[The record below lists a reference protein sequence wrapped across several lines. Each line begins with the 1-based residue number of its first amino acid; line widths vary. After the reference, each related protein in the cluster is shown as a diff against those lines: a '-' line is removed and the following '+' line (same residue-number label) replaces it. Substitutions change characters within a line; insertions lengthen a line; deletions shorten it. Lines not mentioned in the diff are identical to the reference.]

1 MPTPTDSPETPE
13 PAQRA
18 GSARSGRRRDR
29 TQHDRRHGEDVVS
42 DEPDS
47 QGETLARARG
57 DSRGQRPADHL
68 THRPR
73 NASRPPLR
81 RRRRV
86 ALAWAALSLLAG
98 LLGLRDSMNQV
109 PIKPARTITLTLLPI
124 AVLAIAVLAVAG
136 GLSAPTASASSL
148 GPRQEVQ
155 QPHQQSG
162 EPALTS
168 LTVTADGTT
177 QPLAPAFSSTVRYYT
192 VVVDTAVTR
201 ITVSGT
207 AAPGNSVAYEETD
220 GTPIDDADTTAD
232 GHQVDIPTAGKRLNV
247 VVTRRATAT
256 TYGVLVIHEGPTAGD
271 TVALMALY
279 NSLGGDD
286 WSENTRWG
294 TATPLMTWGRVIT
307 DSDGR
312 VTSLELGNNNLVG
325 TLPDELGDLTA
336 LTTLYLWGNDLS
348 GPIPDLSG
356 LTALTTLDLGQNELT
371 GPVPTWLGTLTN
383 MVALYM
389 WGNEFTGTI
398 PDLRGLSSL
407 FELSLARNNLTG
419 PVPAWLNGLTKLQ
432 GLWLNNNELTGPIP
446 DLRALQGLYQL
457 ELSANQLGEEIPAS
471 LGTLSELQ
479 ILALGENN
487 LTGQIPNLA
496 GLQKLF
502 YLELTRNQLNGT
514 IPASLAEITGL
525 QYVYLEENQ
534 LTGEIPAELGEL
546 TKLKGTRFA
555 NNALTG
561 CVPHGLRVLLAAE
574 ALDLGGGEM
583 TPAQDFIAVDAN
595 RDGDTDDEADVP
607 GLNLPFC
614 MVSALTLRDVT
625 LDPVFAP
632 GTAAYT
638 TDGTVAST
646 TVTATLND
654 PGDRLSVRKGATSYD
669 IGDAVPLEVGL
680 NLITIEVTPSD
691 ARLLK
696 QTYTV
701 DLFREGSAQ
710 SDREALIALYNSTGG
725 SGWTNNDGW
734 DSAQGLDTWFRVTLR
749 NGRVVGLDLADNN
762 LRGTLPAK
770 LATLTEL
777 ASLDLSGNQLRG
789 MIPPE
794 LRGLTALE
802 SLDLS
807 ANRLSNAIPLEL
819 GDLSSLNVLHLNDNR
834 LNGPIPP
841 ELGDLGFLRELDLG
855 GNRLNGPIPPELGDL
870 GSLRALYLNDNQLS
884 GPIPAELGD
893 LGFLRELYL
902 NDNQLNG
909 EIPAELGALRSLTQ
923 LSLRNNRLSGAIPAS
938 LGNLFLGYARFANN
952 AFTGCVP
959 NGLRYLLTQPEF
971 EPDVPAHDFALDA
984 NGDGDTADP
993 GDIAGLALPFCAL
1006 RELTLGGLALEPAF
1020 ASDAEAYTASA
1031 AHAVTSTTVTATLN
1045 NHADG
1050 VSITKGADS
1059 YADGDPV
1066 PLGVGTN
1073 LIAIEVT
1080 TSDGSTAPHTY
1091 SVTVTRAPNT
1101 PPVFDEGRAATR
1113 GVDEDTVA
1121 NQRVGDPL
1129 SASDADNADTLTYSL
1144 DAASEAVFDID
1155 STTGQLRTETELD
1168 YETRKSYPV
1177 TVSVSDGKDANSD
1190 ADPSADDTIT
1200 VTILVSD
1207 VNEDPS
1213 FALANDTRTIEENTP
1228 AGEPL
1233 GAPFRATDGDGDT
1246 LTYSLGAGSAED
1258 FEIDAASGQLRT
1270 RAVLD
1275 YETTSS
1281 YNLTVTATD
1290 PSADSNSVTVDVTV
1304 ENVEEPGTVAL
1315 SPVQPRVGDTL
1326 NALLTDPDMVSGAVT
1341 WSWERSTSRTSGW
1354 AAVSGAASASYPTVD
1369 PDANYYLRATASY
1382 DDGAGDG
1389 KSASAVSANPV
1400 RAPAP
1405 GNTDPMFPSGT
1416 DTRTVDENERAGT
1429 NVGAP
1434 VVATDADND
1443 RLSYFL
1449 SGTDAAAF
1457 EINSSSGQLRTRAVF
1472 DFETRQSYQVDVT
1485 ATDPSGGFGEVT
1497 VTISVGN
1504 VQEAGTLA
1512 LLPLQPVVGSELT
1525 ATLADP
1531 DGRVAISSW
1540 SWERSPDRAAWTPVS
1555 GATVDYTPLAAD
1567 VGAYLRVTAT
1577 YRVGADTGQTA
1588 EAVSAHPVR
1597 EPRGRHTP
1605 LFSDGASTTRRTT
1618 KTAPPG
1624 VNIGAPVTASDG
1636 DNDRLAY
1643 SLGGV
1648 DAASFDI
1655 DESFGQLRTLVD
1667 LNREDKDSYTVNVE
1681 VTDGKDDQGNPD
1693 AASDATIEVTITTA
1707 GGVGPVITFTG
1718 GGGGGGPSGP
1728 TPSDI
1733 EFEWNV
1739 TRDIEELDSD
1749 HDSPTGLWS
1758 DGETLWIAENGQGA
1772 DDEVY
1777 AYDRASGERAEDRE
1791 FELDERNRAP
1801 RGVWSD
1807 RATIWIADSGQDK
1820 LFAHDLE
1827 SGERLED
1834 RDLELPR
1841 SNRDARGIWSD
1852 GETMWVLDGRA
1863 DALFGY
1869 DIESGDA
1876 LAEYELDS
1884 ANGDPRG
1891 LWSDGVTAWVSD
1903 HGAKRLFAYRLP
1915 SLEDAAAAE
1924 DTEALELERVRDE
1937 EFSMLSRAS
1946 NNSPR
1951 GIWSDGDVMYVADE
1965 SDDRVYSYNMPD
1977 AIDARLASLT
1987 LSGVDIGEF
1996 DPGRPEYEAVVADGV
2011 TETTVEAA
2019 AVQDD
2024 AVVDI
2029 APADAD
2035 GEADGH
2041 QVALQDLDEITVT
2054 VTSADGSREKVYR
2067 VSFPEVA
2074 WDPAR
2079 DPWPHCLRGAV
2090 SEGFSLVVYEG
2101 GSIEDLA
2108 ACAESRDV
2116 TALYALHEDVYV
2128 SHILGAPGFVNAGF
2142 VELFPDG
2149 LPSITPLIAASNGP
2163 PSADPFGDLDGGGQ
2177 QPWPEC
2183 LRGAV
2188 VAGFSLVVY
2197 ESGSVEELVA
2207 CAESRD
2213 VTALYALSE
2222 GEFVSYILG
2231 APGFVTQPFRDLF
2244 AYGLP
2249 LMTPLV
2255 ARSEEHGDR

>member
-1 MPTPTDSPETPE
+1 M
-13 PAQRA
+13 
-18 GSARSGRRRDR
+18 
-29 TQHDRRHGEDVVS
+29 
-42 DEPDS
+42 
-47 QGETLARARG
+47 
-57 DSRGQRPADHL
+57 
-68 THRPR
+68 
-73 NASRPPLR
+73 
-81 RRRRV
+81 

-220 GTPIDDADTTAD
+220 GTPIDDADTTAN

-247 VVTRRATAT
+247 VVTRTATAATT
-256 TYGVLVIHEGPTAGD
+256 TYGVLVIHEGPTAAD

-279 NSLGGDD
+279 NSAGGEN
-286 WSENTRWG
+286 WSENTSWG
-294 TATPLMTWGRVIT
+294 TATPLITWGQVNA
-307 DSDGR
+307 DLNGR
-312 VTSLELGNNNLVG
+312 VTGLALGNNNLVG

-336 LTTLYLWGNDLS
+336 LTTLYLWGNKLS

-356 LTALTTLDLGQNELT
+356 LTGLTTLDLGQNELT

-398 PDLRGLSSL
+398 PDLSGLSSL

-446 DLRALQGLYQL
+446 DLSALQGLYQL
-457 ELSANQLGEEIPAS
+457 ELSANQLGGEIPAS
-471 LGTLSELQ
+471 LRTLSELQ
-479 ILALGENN
+479 ILALGGNN

-525 QYVYLEENQ
+525 QHLYLEENQ
-534 LTGEIPAELGEL
+534 LTGEIPAEFGEL

-574 ALDLGGGEM
+574 AIETGIAGQV

-595 RDGDTDDEADVP
+595 GDGDTDDEADVP
-607 GLNLPFC
+607 GVNLPFC
-614 MVSALTLRDVT
+614 MLSALTLSDTT

-646 TVTATLND
+646 TVAATLND
-654 PGDRLSVRKGATSYD
+654 PGDRLSVRKGGTSYSE
-669 IGDAVPLEVGL
+669 GDAILLEVGS

-701 DLFREGSAQ
+701 EVFGEGSAQ
-710 SDREALIALYNSTGG
+710 SDYEALIALYDSTGG

-734 DSAQGLDTWFRVTLR
+734 DSTEPLDTRFGVTLR
-749 NGRVVGLDLADNN
+749 NGRVTELDLSGNN
-762 LRGTLPAK
+762 LRGTLPAE

-777 ASLDLSGNQLRG
+777 ASLDLGGNQLSG

-819 GDLSSLNVLHLNDNR
+819 GDLGSLRALDLSGNR

-841 ELGDLGFLRELDLG
+841 ELGDLGFLRALDLS
-855 GNRLNGPIPPELGDL
+855 GNRLTGEIPAELGHLTNLDVL
-870 GSLRALYLNDNQLS
+870 HLNDNQLS
-884 GPIPAELGD
+884 GTIPPELGD
-893 LGFLRELYL
+893 ISFLM
-902 NDNQLNG
+902 
-909 EIPAELGALRSLTQ
+909 Q

-971 EPDVPAHDFALDA
+971 APDVPVHDFALDA
-984 NGDGDTADP
+984 NGDGDTADA
-993 GDIAGLALPFCAL
+993 GDIAGLALPFCGL
-1006 RELTLGGLALEPAF
+1006 RELTLGGLTLEPAF

-1073 LIAIEVT
+1073 LITIEVT
-1080 TSDGSTAPHTY
+1080 ASDGSTAPHTY

-1155 STTGQLRTETELD
+1155 ATSGQLRTEAELD
-1168 YETRKSYPV
+1168 HETRKSYPV
-1177 TVSVSDGKDANSD
+1177 TVSVSDGKDANGD
-1190 ADPSADDTIT
+1190 ADPSADTTIA

-1213 FALANDTRTIEENTP
+1213 FALANDTRTIAENAP
-1228 AGEPL
+1228 AGASL
-1233 GAPFRATDGDGDT
+1233 GAPFTATDGDGDT
-1246 LTYSLGAGSAED
+1246 LTYSLSGTGAPD
-1258 FEIDAASGQLRT
+1258 FEIDAASGRLRT
-1270 RAVLD
+1270 RAALD
-1275 YETTSS
+1275 HETTSS

-1290 PSADSNSVTVDVTV
+1290 PSADSNSITVTVDVTV

-1354 AAVSGAASASYPTVD
+1354 AAVSGAASASYPTVNA
-1369 PDANYYLRATASY
+1369 DANYYLRGTASY

-1389 KSASAVSANPV
+1389 KSASAVSANAV

-1405 GNTDPMFPSGT
+1405 GNSDPSFLSGT
-1416 DTRTVDENERAGT
+1416 NTRTVDENERAGT

-1457 EINSSSGQLRTRAVF
+1457 EINSSSGQLRTRTVLDYEVQQTYA
-1472 DFETRQSYQVDVT
+1472 VDVT
-1485 ATDPSGGFGEVT
+1485 ATDPSGGSDEVT

-1531 DGRVAISSW
+1531 DGRVSISSW

-1555 GATVDYTPLAAD
+1555 GATVDYTPVAAD

-1577 YRVGADTGQTA
+1577 YRVGADTGQSA

-1605 LFSDGASTTRRTT
+1605 VFSDGASTTRRTT

-1655 DESFGQLRTLVD
+1655 DESFGQLRTRAD
-1667 LNREDKDSYTVNVE
+1667 LSLDNRDSYTVTVS
-1681 VTDGKDDQGNPD
+1681 VSDGKNDQGNPD
-1693 AASDATIEVTITTA
+1693 AASDATIEVTITITT
-1707 GGVGPVITFTG
+1707 GPVRPVIIIGG

-1728 TPSDI
+1728 SPSEVD
-1733 EFEWNV
+1733 FEWNV
-1739 TRDIEELDSD
+1739 TRDIEQLDGGND
-1749 HDSPTGLWS
+1749 GATGVWS
-1758 DGETLWIAENGQGA
+1758 DGTTLWVADNADGA
-1772 DDEVY
+1772 GDAVY
-1777 AYDRASGERAEDRE
+1777 AYNRESGERVEEREFALHKTNLAPRGFWSDRSVVWVSDSGRERLFAYDLATGERLEERE
-1791 FELDERNRAP
+1791 FELP
-1801 RGVWSD
+1801 R
-1807 RATIWIADSGQDK
+1807 
-1820 LFAHDLE
+1820 E
-1827 SGERLED
+1827 
-1834 RDLELPR
+1834 
-1841 SNRDARGIWSD
+1841 NRDARGIWSD
-1852 GETMWVLDGRA
+1852 EETMWVLDGRA
-1863 DALFGY
+1863 DALFAY
-1869 DIESGDA
+1869 DFESGEL
-1876 LAEYELDS
+1876 LAEYALAD
-1884 ANGDPRG
+1884 ANDDPRG
-1891 LWSDGVTAWVSD
+1891 IWSDGVTIWVSD

-1915 SLEDAAAAE
+1915 APEGPAAE
-1924 DTEALELERVRDE
+1924 DAEPQDLERVRDE
-1937 EFSMLSRAS
+1937 EFPNTVLRRAS

-1977 AIDARLASLT
+1977 AIDARLASLS
-1987 LSGVDIGEF
+1987 LSGVGIGEF
-1996 DPGRPEYEAVVADGV
+1996 DPGRPDYEAVVADGV

-2041 QVALQDLDEITVT
+2041 QVALQDLGEITVT
-2054 VTSADGSREKVYR
+2054 VTSQDGSRTEVYR
-2067 VSFPEVA
+2067 VRFPETG

-2108 ACAESRDV
+2108 ACAESRNV

-2128 SHILGAPGFVNAGF
+2128 SNILGAPDFVNAGF

-2149 LPSITPLIAASNGP
+2149 LPPITPLVAGSNGP
-2163 PSADPFGDLDGGGQ
+2163 PSPDPFGDDLDDGGP
-2177 QPWPEC
+2177 QPWPQC
-2183 LRGAV
+2183 LRGDIA
-2188 VAGFSLVVY
+2188 AGFSLVIY
-2197 ESGSVEELVA
+2197 EGGGVEELVA

-2213 VTALYALSE
+2213 VAAVYVLAD
-2222 GEFVSYILG
+2222 GAWVSYILG
-2231 APGFVTQPFRDLF
+2231 APEF
-2244 AYGLP
+2244 ANQSFLELYADGLP
-2249 LMTPLV
+2249 SITPLV
-2255 ARSEEHGDR
+2255 TKSEGPPGGR

>member
-220 GTPIDDADTTAD
+220 GTPIDDADTTAN

-279 NSLGGDD
+279 NSAGGDD
-286 WSENTRWG
+286 WSENTSWG
-294 TATPLMTWGRVIT
+294 TATPLITWGQVNT
-307 DSDGR
+307 DSNGR
-312 VTSLELGNNNLVG
+312 VTGLELGNNNLVG
-325 TLPDELGDLTA
+325 TLPDELGDLTE
-336 LTTLYLWGNDLS
+336 LTTLYLWGNGLS
-348 GPIPDLSG
+348 GPIPDLRS
-356 LTALTTLDLGQNELT
+356 LTSLTHLSLSQNELT

-607 GLNLPFC
+607 GVNLPFC
-614 MVSALTLRDVT
+614 MLSALTLSDAT

-632 GTAAYT
+632 STATYT
-638 TDGTVAST
+638 AESTVAST

-654 PGDRLSVRKGATSYD
+654 PGDRLSVRKGGTSYSE
-669 IGDAVPLEVGL
+669 GDAIPLEVGS

-701 DLFREGSAQ
+701 EVFREGSEQ
-710 SDREALIALYNSTGG
+710 SDREALMALYNSTGG

-984 NGDGDTADP
+984 NRDGDTADP
-993 GDIAGLALPFCAL
+993 GDIAGLALPFCGL
-1006 RELTLGGLALEPAF
+1006 RELTLGGLTLEPAF

-1059 YADGDPV
+1059 YTDGDPV
-1066 PLGVGTN
+1066 PLDVGTN

-1080 TSDGSTAPHTY
+1080 ASDGSTAPHTY

-1113 GVDEDTVA
+1113 GVDEDTFA

-1155 STTGQLRTETELD
+1155 STTGQLRTEAELD
-1168 YETRKSYPV
+1168 HETRKSYPV
-1177 TVSVSDGKDANSD
+1177 NVSVSDGKDANGD
-1190 ADPSADDTIT
+1190 ADPSADTTIT

-1270 RAVLD
+1270 RAALD
-1275 YETTSS
+1275 HETTSS

-1290 PSADSNSVTVDVTV
+1290 PSADSNSITVTVTV

-1354 AAVSGAASASYPTVD
+1354 AAVSVAASASYQTVD
-1369 PDANYYLRATASY
+1369 ADANYYLRATASY
-1382 DDGAGDG
+1382 DDGAGAG

-1405 GNTDPMFPSGT
+1405 GNTDPIVPSAT

-1457 EINSSSGQLRTRAVF
+1457 EINSSSGQLRTRAVL
-1472 DFETRQSYQVDVT
+1472 DYEVQQSYQVDVT

-1504 VQEAGTLA
+1504 VQEAGTVA
-1512 LLPLQPVVGSELT
+1512 LLPLQPVVGIELT
-1525 ATLADP
+1525 ATLDDP

-1555 GATVDYTPLAAD
+1555 GAMADYTPLAAD

-1667 LNREDKDSYTVNVE
+1667 LNREDKDSYTVTVS
-1681 VTDGKDDQGNPD
+1681 VSDGKNDQGNPD
-1693 AASDATIEVTITTA
+1693 AASDATIEVTITITT
-1707 GGVGPVITFTG
+1707 GPVRPVIITG
-1718 GGGGGGPSGP
+1718 GGGGGGGGGP
-1728 TPSDI
+1728 TPSEVD
-1733 EFEWNV
+1733 FEWTV
-1739 TRDIEELDSD
+1739 DRDIEELDGGND
-1749 HDSPTGLWS
+1749 RATGVWS
-1758 DGETLWIAENGQGA
+1758 DGTTLWVADNADGA
-1772 DDEVY
+1772 GDAVY
-1777 AYDRASGERAEDRE
+1777 AYDRASGERLEERE
-1791 FELDERNRAP
+1791 FTLAETNRAP
-1801 RGVWSD
+1801 RGFWSD
-1807 RATIWIADSGQDK
+1807 RSVVWVSDSGRER
-1820 LFAHDLE
+1820 LFAYDLAT
-1827 SGERLED
+1827 GERLEE
-1834 RDLELPR
+1834 REFELAER
-1841 SNRDARGIWSD
+1841 NSDARGIWSD

-1863 DALFGY
+1863 DALFAY
-1869 DIESGDA
+1869 ALASGEL
-1876 LAEYELDS
+1876 LAEYELDA
-1884 ANGDPRG
+1884 ANDDPHG
-1891 LWSDGVTAWVSD
+1891 IWSDGVTIWVSD
-1903 HGAKRLFAYRLP
+1903 HGAKRLIAYRLP
-1915 SLEDAAAAE
+1915 VL
-1924 DTEALELERVRDE
+1924 
-1937 EFSMLSRAS
+1937 
-1946 NNSPR
+1946 
-1951 GIWSDGDVMYVADE
+1951 
-1965 SDDRVYSYNMPD
+1965 PD
-1977 AIDARLASLT
+1977 AET
-1987 LSGVDIGEF
+1987 
-1996 DPGRPEYEAVVADGV
+1996 DPGEETRTTTPGNSSASATRSSRSCRRPA
-2011 TETTVEAA
+2011 TT
-2019 AVQDD
+2019 
-2024 AVVDI
+2024 
-2029 APADAD
+2029 
-2035 GEADGH
+2035 
-2041 QVALQDLDEITVT
+2041 
-2054 VTSADGSREKVYR
+2054 
-2067 VSFPEVA
+2067 
-2074 WDPAR
+2074 AR
-2079 DPWPHCLRGAV
+2079 
-2090 SEGFSLVVYEG
+2090 
-2101 GSIEDLA
+2101 
-2108 ACAESRDV
+2108 
-2116 TALYALHEDVYV
+2116 
-2128 SHILGAPGFVNAGF
+2128 
-2142 VELFPDG
+2142 
-2149 LPSITPLIAASNGP
+2149 AASGP
-2163 PSADPFGDLDGGGQ
+2163 
-2177 QPWPEC
+2177 
-2183 LRGAV
+2183 
-2188 VAGFSLVVY
+2188 
-2197 ESGSVEELVA
+2197 
-2207 CAESRD
+2207 
-2213 VTALYALSE
+2213 TA
-2222 GEFVSYILG
+2222 
-2231 APGFVTQPFRDLF
+2231 T
-2244 AYGLP
+2244 
-2249 LMTPLV
+2249 
-2255 ARSEEHGDR
+2255 

>member
-136 GLSAPTASASSL
+136 GLSAPSASASSL

-155 QPHQQSG
+155 QLHQQSG

-220 GTPIDDADTTAD
+220 GTPIDDADTTAN

-247 VVTRRATAT
+247 VVTRTATAATT
-256 TYGVLVIHEGPTAGD
+256 TYGVLVIHEGPSAAD

-286 WSENTRWG
+286 WSENTSWG
-294 TATPLMTWGRVIT
+294 TATPLITWGQVNT
-307 DSDGR
+307 DSNGR
-312 VTSLELGNNNLVG
+312 VTGLELGNNNLVG

-336 LTTLYLWGNDLS
+336 LTTLYLWGNGLS
-348 GPIPDLSG
+348 GPIPDLRSLTG
-356 LTALTTLDLGQNELT
+356 LTHLSLSQNELT

-607 GLNLPFC
+607 GVNLPFC
-614 MVSALTLRDVT
+614 MLSALTLSDAT

-632 GTAAYT
+632 STATYT
-638 TDGTVAST
+638 AESTVAST

-654 PGDRLSVRKGATSYD
+654 PGDRLSVRKGGTSYSE
-669 IGDAVPLEVGL
+669 GDAIPLEVGS

-701 DLFREGSAQ
+701 EVFREGSEQ

-734 DSAQGLDTWFRVTLR
+734 DSAQGLSTWFGVTLLG

-762 LRGTLPAK
+762 LRGTVPAK

-789 MIPPE
+789 VIPLE
-794 LRGLTALE
+794 LRGLSHLT

-807 ANRLSNAIPLEL
+807 ANRFSGAIPPELGRLSPLTSLDLSGNRLNGPIPPEL
-819 GDLSSLNVLHLNDNR
+819 GDLGSLRELYLNDNR

-841 ELGDLGFLRELDLG
+841 ELGDLGFLREL
-855 GNRLNGPIPPELGDL
+855 
-870 GSLRALYLNDNQLS
+870 YLNDNQLT
-884 GPIPAELGD
+884 GEIPAELGD

-902 NDNQLNG
+902 NDNQLTG
-909 EIPAELGALRSLTQ
+909 EIPAELGDLSSLTQ

-971 EPDVPAHDFALDA
+971 APDVPAHDFALDA

-993 GDIAGLALPFCAL
+993 GDIAGLALPFCGL
-1006 RELTLGGLALEPAF
+1006 RELTLGGLTLEPAF

-1059 YADGDPV
+1059 YTDGDPV
-1066 PLGVGTN
+1066 PLDVGAN
-1073 LIAIEVT
+1073 LIAIVVT
-1080 TSDGSTAPHTY
+1080 ASDGSTAPHTY

-1113 GVDEDTVA
+1113 GVDEDTFA
-1121 NQRVGDPL
+1121 DQNIGDPL
-1129 SASDADNADTLTYSL
+1129 RATDADSADTLTYSL
-1144 DAASEAVFDID
+1144 DTASEAVFDID
-1155 STTGQLRTETELD
+1155 ATTGQLRTEAELD
-1168 YETRKSYPV
+1168 HETRKSYPV

-1354 AAVSGAASASYPTVD
+1354 AAVSGAASASYPTVNA
-1369 PDANYYLRATASY
+1369 DANYYLRATASY

-1405 GNTDPMFPSGT
+1405 GNNDPSFTPAP
-1416 DTRTVDENERAGT
+1416 DTRTVDENEPAGS

-1434 VVATDADND
+1434 FVATDADND

-1457 EINSSSGQLRTRAVF
+1457 EINSSSGQLRTRAVL
-1472 DFETRQSYQVDVT
+1472 DYEVQQTYAVDVT
-1485 ATDPSGGFGEVT
+1485 ATDPFGGFGEVE
-1497 VTISVGN
+1497 VMISVGN
-1504 VQEAGTLA
+1504 VQEAGTVA
-1512 LLPLQPVVGSELT
+1512 LLPLQPVVGIELT

-1555 GATVDYTPLAAD
+1555 GAMADYTPVAAD

-1605 LFSDGASTTRRTT
+1605 LFTDGASTTRRTT

-1693 AASDATIEVTITTA
+1693 AASDATIEVTITITT
-1707 GGVGPVITFTG
+1707 GPVRPVIIIGGGG
-1718 GGGGGGPSGP
+1718 GGGGGGP
-1728 TPSDI
+1728 TPSEVD
-1733 EFEWNV
+1733 FEWTV
-1739 TRDIEELDSD
+1739 DRDIEELDGGND
-1749 HDSPTGLWS
+1749 RATGVWS
-1758 DGETLWIAENGQGA
+1758 DGTTLWVADNADGA
-1772 DDEVY
+1772 GDAVY
-1777 AYDRASGERAEDRE
+1777 AYDRESGERVEERE
-1791 FELDERNRAP
+1791 FALHETNRAP
-1801 RGVWSD
+1801 RGFWSD
-1807 RATIWIADSGQDK
+1807 RSVVWVSDSGRER
-1820 LFAHDLE
+1820 LFAYDLAT
-1827 SGERLED
+1827 GERLEE
-1834 RDLELPR
+1834 REFELAER
-1841 SNRDARGIWSD
+1841 NSDARGIWSD

-1863 DALFGY
+1863 DALFAY
-1869 DIESGDA
+1869 AFESGEL
-1876 LAEYELDS
+1876 LAEYELDA
-1884 ANGDPRG
+1884 ANDDPHG
-1891 LWSDGVTAWVSD
+1891 IWSDGVTIWVSD
-1903 HGAKRLFAYRLP
+1903 HGAKRLIAYRLP
-1915 SLEDAAAAE
+1915 VLPDAEGGDGPRRGGRGRRGQGTRARPRRGVHAAE
-1924 DTEALELERVRDE
+1924 
-1937 EFSMLSRAS
+1937 
-1946 NNSPR
+1946 
-1951 GIWSDGDVMYVADE
+1951 
-1965 SDDRVYSYNMPD
+1965 
-1977 AIDARLASLT
+1977 
-1987 LSGVDIGEF
+1987 
-1996 DPGRPEYEAVVADGV
+1996 PG
-2011 TETTVEAA
+2011 
-2019 AVQDD
+2019 Q
-2024 AVVDI
+2024 
-2029 APADAD
+2029 
-2035 GEADGH
+2035 
-2041 QVALQDLDEITVT
+2041 QQQ
-2054 VTSADGSREKVYR
+2054 
-2067 VSFPEVA
+2067 
-2074 WDPAR
+2074 PAR
-2079 DPWPHCLRGAV
+2079 H
-2090 SEGFSLVVYEG
+2090 LVRRR
-2101 GSIEDLA
+2101 
-2108 ACAESRDV
+2108 RDV
-2116 TALYALHEDVYV
+2116 RRRRE
-2128 SHILGAPGFVNAGF
+2128 
-2142 VELFPDG
+2142 
-2149 LPSITPLIAASNGP
+2149 
-2163 PSADPFGDLDGGGQ
+2163 
-2177 QPWPEC
+2177 
-2183 LRGAV
+2183 
-2188 VAGFSLVVY
+2188 
-2197 ESGSVEELVA
+2197 
-2207 CAESRD
+2207 
-2213 VTALYALSE
+2213 
-2222 GEFVSYILG
+2222 
-2231 APGFVTQPFRDLF
+2231 
-2244 AYGLP
+2244 
-2249 LMTPLV
+2249 
-2255 ARSEEHGDR
+2255 

>member
-1 MPTPTDSPETPE
+1 MKQKTIT
-13 PAQRA
+13 
-18 GSARSGRRRDR
+18 G
-29 TQHDRRHGEDVVS
+29 
-42 DEPDS
+42 
-47 QGETLARARG
+47 TL
-57 DSRGQRPADHL
+57 
-68 THRPR
+68 
-73 NASRPPLR
+73 
-81 RRRRV
+81 V
-86 ALAWAALSLLAG
+86 ALAIVVLL
-98 LLGLRDSMNQV
+98 QV
-109 PIKPARTITLTLLPI
+109 PQA
-124 AVLAIAVLAVAG
+124 
-136 GLSAPTASASSL
+136 LSAPSASASSL
-148 GPRQEVQ
+148 GPRQEMQ
-155 QPHQQSG
+155 QLHQQSG

-220 GTPIDDADTTAD
+220 GTSIDDADTTAN
-232 GHQVDIPTAGKRLNV
+232 GHQVDILTAGKRLNV
-247 VVTRRATAT
+247 VVTRTAPAATT
-256 TYGVLVIHEGPTAGD
+256 TYGVLVIHEGSTAGD

-279 NSLGGDD
+279 NSAGGDD
-286 WSENTRWG
+286 WSENTSWG

-398 PDLRGLSSL
+398 PDLSGLSSL

-419 PVPAWLNGLTKLQ
+419 PVPGWLNDLTTLQ

-446 DLRALQGLYQL
+446 DLSALQGLYQL
-457 ELSANQLGEEIPAS
+457 ELSANQLGGEIPAS

-479 ILALGENN
+479 ILALVENN

-496 GLQKLF
+496 GLRKLF

-607 GLNLPFC
+607 GVNLPFC
-614 MVSALTLRDVT
+614 MLSALTLSDAT

-646 TVTATLND
+646 TVTATLSD
-654 PGDRLSVRKGATSYD
+654 PGDRLSVRKGGTSYSE
-669 IGDAVPLEVGL
+669 GDAIPLEVGS

-710 SDREALIALYNSTGG
+710 SDYEALIALYDSTGG

-734 DSAQGLDTWFRVTLR
+734 DSAEPLDTWFGVTLLG
-749 NGRVVGLDLADNN
+749 NGRVLELSLPGNN
-762 LRGTLPAK
+762 LSRTLPAE
-770 LATLTEL
+770 LGSLTSL
-777 ASLDLSGNQLRG
+777 NLLDLSENQLRG
-789 MIPPE
+789 QIPDV
-794 LRGLTALE
+794 RGLTILT
-802 SLDLS
+802 
-807 ANRLSNAIPLEL
+807 
-819 GDLSSLNVLHLNDNR
+819 SLN
-834 LNGPIPP
+834 
-841 ELGDLGFLRELDLG
+841 LG
-855 GNRLNGPIPPELGDL
+855 
-870 GSLRALYLNDNQLS
+870 DNQLS
-884 GPIPAELGD
+884 GTIPDWLGSLTALQELSLRDNRMTGPIPEELGELVQLRD
-893 LGFLRELYL
+893 LYLDDNQLSGTIPDWLSDLSQLRSLYL
-902 NDNQLNG
+902 NGNQL
-909 EIPAELGALRSLTQ
+909 S
-923 LSLRNNRLSGAIPAS
+923 
-938 LGNLFLGYARFANN
+938 
-952 AFTGCVP
+952 GCVP
-959 NGLRYLLTQPEF
+959 DESRAPLTN
-971 EPDVPAHDFALDA
+971 HDFIAVDA
-984 NGDGDTADP
+984 NGDGDTADAGDTP
-993 GDIAGLALPFCAL
+993 GLPFCTLNGLAFSADVGD
-1006 RELTLGGLALEPAF
+1006 LTLNPEF
-1020 ASDAEAYTASA
+1020 TSSTTTYTASA
-1031 AHAVTSTTVTATLN
+1031 VHDVATTTVTAPLN
-1045 NHADG
+1045 NPSNT
-1050 VSITKGADS
+1050 VSIIKGTDTYQS
-1059 YADGDPV
+1059 GDAV
-1066 PLGVGTN
+1066 PLDVGAN
-1073 LIAIEVT
+1073 VIAIEVT
-1080 TSDGSTAPHTY
+1080 RPDDPLTPHTY

-1101 PPVFDEGRAATR
+1101 PPVFGEGRAATR
-1113 GVDEDTVA
+1113 GVDEDTAA

-1129 SASDADNADTLTYSL
+1129 NATDADSADTLTYSL
-1144 DAASEAVFDID
+1144 DAAGEAFFDID
-1155 STTGQLRTETELD
+1155 STTGQLRTEAELD
-1168 YETRKSYPV
+1168 HETRKSYSV
-1177 TVSVSDGKDANSD
+1177 TVSVSDGKDANGD
-1190 ADPSADDTIT
+1190 ADPSTDTTIT

-1233 GAPFRATDGDGDT
+1233 GAPFQATDGDGDT

-1275 YETTSS
+1275 YESTSS

-1290 PSADSNSVTVDVTV
+1290 PSADSNSITVTVTV

-1354 AAVSGAASASYPTVD
+1354 AAVSGASASYQTVD
-1369 PDANYYLRATASY
+1369 ADANYYLRATASY
-1382 DDGAGDG
+1382 DDGAGAD

-1400 RAPAP
+1400 RAFAS
-1405 GNTDPMFPSGT
+1405 GNTNPSFLSAT

-1457 EINSSSGQLRTRAVF
+1457 EINSSSGQLRTRAALDYEV
-1472 DFETRQSYQVDVT
+1472 QQIYAVDVT
-1485 ATDPSGGFGEVT
+1485 ATDPSGGFGEVE

-1504 VQEAGTLA
+1504 VQEAGTATLS
-1512 LLPLQPVVGSELT
+1512 PLQPVVGIELT

-1531 DGRVAISSW
+1531 DGRVSISSW

-1555 GATVDYTPLAAD
+1555 GAMADYTPVAAD

-1605 LFSDGASTTRRTT
+1605 LFTDGASTTRRTT

-1693 AASDATIEVTITTA
+1693 PASDATIEVTITITT
-1707 GGVGPVITFTG
+1707 GSVGPVIIFG
-1718 GGGGGGPSGP
+1718 GGGGGGSSGP
-1728 TPSDI
+1728 TPSEAD
-1733 EFEWNV
+1733 FEWAV
-1739 TRDIEELDSD
+1739 EHDIDELAAGNDKA
-1749 HDSPTGLWS
+1749 TGLWS
-1758 DGETLWIAENGQGA
+1758 DGTTLWIADNSDGA
-1772 DDEVY
+1772 GDAVY
-1777 AYDRASGERAEDRE
+1777 AYDLKSGERVEERE

-1801 RGVWSD
+1801 RGFWSD
-1807 RATIWIADSGQDK
+1807 GETVWVSDSGRER
-1820 LFAHDLE
+1820 LFAYRLAD
-1827 SGERLED
+1827 GERLEE
-1834 RDLELPR
+1834 REFELPR
-1841 SNRDARGIWSD
+1841 ENRDARGIWSD
-1852 GETMWVLDGRA
+1852 EKTMWVLDGRA
-1863 DALFGY
+1863 DALFAY
-1869 DIESGDA
+1869 DFESSALLGEYA
-1876 LAEYELDS
+1876 LAD

-1891 LWSDGVTAWVSD
+1891 IWSDRTTVWVSD

-1915 SLEDAAAAE
+1915 VLPDAEADSGEEDA
-1924 DTEALELERVRDE
+1924 DDDRELERVRDE
-1937 EFSMLSRAS
+1937 EFSKLSRAS

-1965 SDDRVYSYNMPD
+1965 SDDKVYSYNMPD

-1987 LSGVDIGEF
+1987 LSGVDVGEF
-1996 DPGRPEYEAVVADGV
+1996 DPGRTDYEAVVADGV

-2035 GEADGH
+2035 GEADGY
-2041 QVALQDLDEITVT
+2041 QVALQDLGEITVT
-2054 VTSADGSREKVYR
+2054 VTSADGSRMKTYR
-2067 VSFPEVA
+2067 VQIPETA

-2101 GSIEDLA
+2101 GSVEELVG
-2108 ACAESRDV
+2108 CAESRDIA
-2116 TALYALHEDVYV
+2116 TLYALHEGVYV
-2128 SHILGAPGFVNAGF
+2128 SYILGAPDFVNAGF
-2142 VELFPDG
+2142 IELFPDG
-2149 LPSITPLIAASNGP
+2149 LPPITPLIAASNGP
-2163 PSADPFGDLDGGGQ
+2163 PSADPFGDDLEGDEQ

-2183 LRGAV
+2183 LRGPVA
-2188 VAGFSLVVY
+2188 AGFSLVVY
-2197 ESGSVEELVA
+2197 EGGSVDELEA
-2207 CAESRD
+2207 CAQSREIA
-2213 VTALYALSE
+2213 ALYALSE

-2231 APGFVTQPFRDLF
+2231 APAFVTQPFRDLF
-2244 AYGLP
+2244 ADGLP
-2249 LMTPLV
+2249 PMTPLV
-2255 ARSEEHGDR
+2255 ARSEGRPNGR

>member
-1 MPTPTDSPETPE
+1 
-13 PAQRA
+13 
-18 GSARSGRRRDR
+18 
-29 TQHDRRHGEDVVS
+29 
-42 DEPDS
+42 
-47 QGETLARARG
+47 
-57 DSRGQRPADHL
+57 
-68 THRPR
+68 
-73 NASRPPLR
+73 
-81 RRRRV
+81 
-86 ALAWAALSLLAG
+86 
-98 LLGLRDSMNQV
+98 
-109 PIKPARTITLTLLPI
+109 
-124 AVLAIAVLAVAG
+124 
-136 GLSAPTASASSL
+136 
-148 GPRQEVQ
+148 
-155 QPHQQSG
+155 
-162 EPALTS
+162 
-168 LTVTADGTT
+168 
-177 QPLAPAFSSTVRYYT
+177 
-192 VVVDTAVTR
+192 
-201 ITVSGT
+201 
-207 AAPGNSVAYEETD
+207 
-220 GTPIDDADTTAD
+220 
-232 GHQVDIPTAGKRLNV
+232 
-247 VVTRRATAT
+247 
-256 TYGVLVIHEGPTAGD
+256 
-271 TVALMALY
+271 
-279 NSLGGDD
+279 
-286 WSENTRWG
+286 
-294 TATPLMTWGRVIT
+294 
-307 DSDGR
+307 
-312 VTSLELGNNNLVG
+312 
-325 TLPDELGDLTA
+325 
-336 LTTLYLWGNDLS
+336 
-348 GPIPDLSG
+348 
-356 LTALTTLDLGQNELT
+356 
-371 GPVPTWLGTLTN
+371 
-383 MVALYM
+383 M

-446 DLRALQGLYQL
+446 DLSALQGLYQL
-457 ELSANQLGEEIPAS
+457 ELSANQLGGEIPAS

-607 GLNLPFC
+607 GVNLPFC
-614 MVSALTLRDVT
+614 MLSALTLSDAT

-638 TDGTVAST
+638 AESTVAST

-654 PGDRLSVRKGATSYD
+654 PGDRLSVRKGGTSYSE
-669 IGDAVPLEVGL
+669 GDAIPLEVGS

-725 SGWTNNDGW
+725 SGWTNKANW
-734 DSAQGLDTWFRVTLR
+734 NSTEPLDTWFGVTLLG
-749 NGRVVGLDLADNN
+749 NGRVLELSLPGNN
-762 LRGTLPAK
+762 LSRTLPAE
-770 LATLTEL
+770 LGSLTSL
-777 ASLDLSGNQLRG
+777 NLLDLSENQLRG
-789 MIPPE
+789 QIPDV
-794 LRGLTALE
+794 RGLTILT
-802 SLDLS
+802 
-807 ANRLSNAIPLEL
+807 
-819 GDLSSLNVLHLNDNR
+819 SLN
-834 LNGPIPP
+834 
-841 ELGDLGFLRELDLG
+841 LG
-855 GNRLNGPIPPELGDL
+855 
-870 GSLRALYLNDNQLS
+870 DNQLS
-884 GPIPAELGD
+884 GTIPDWLGSLTPLQELSLRDNRLTGPIPEELGELVQLRD
-893 LGFLRELYL
+893 LYLDDNQLSGTIPDWLSDLFQLRSLYL
-902 NDNQLNG
+902 NGNQL
-909 EIPAELGALRSLTQ
+909 S
-923 LSLRNNRLSGAIPAS
+923 
-938 LGNLFLGYARFANN
+938 
-952 AFTGCVP
+952 GCVP
-959 NGLRYLLTQPEF
+959 DESRAPLIN
-971 EPDVPAHDFALDA
+971 HDFIAVDA
-984 NGDGDTADP
+984 NGDGDTADAGDTP
-993 GDIAGLALPFCAL
+993 GLPFCTLNWLAFSADVGD
-1006 RELTLGGLALEPAF
+1006 LTLNPEF
-1020 ASDAEAYTASA
+1020 TSSTTTYTASA
-1031 AHAVTSTTVTATLN
+1031 AHEVATTTVTASLN
-1045 NHADG
+1045 NG
-1050 VSITKGADS
+1050 SNTVSIIKGTDTYQS
-1059 YADGDPV
+1059 GDAV
-1066 PLGVGTN
+1066 PLDVGAN
-1073 LIAIEVT
+1073 VIVIEVT
-1080 TSDGSTAPHTY
+1080 RPDDPLTPHTY
-1091 SVTVTRAPNT
+1091 SVAVTRAPNA

-1113 GVDEDTVA
+1113 GVDEDTFA
-1121 NQRVGDPL
+1121 DQNIGDPL
-1129 SASDADNADTLTYSL
+1129 RATDADSADTLTYSL
-1144 DAASEAVFDID
+1144 DTASEAVFDID
-1155 STTGQLRTETELD
+1155 ATTGQLRTEAELD
-1168 YETRKSYPV
+1168 HETRKSYPV

-1190 ADPSADDTIT
+1190 ADPSADTTIT

-1213 FALANDTRTIEENTP
+1213 FALANDTRTIAENTP
-1228 AGEPL
+1228 AGVTL
-1233 GAPFRATDGDGDT
+1233 GAPFTATDGDGDI

-1275 YETTSS
+1275 YETRSS
-1281 YNLTVTATD
+1281 YSLTVTATD
-1290 PSADSNSVTVDVTV
+1290 PSADSNSITVTVTV

-1354 AAVSGAASASYPTVD
+1354 AAVSGAASASYQTID
-1369 PDANYYLRATASY
+1369 ADANYYLRATASY

-1389 KSASAVSANPV
+1389 KSASAVSANAV

-1405 GNTDPMFPSGT
+1405 GNTNPSFLSGT
-1416 DTRTVDENERAGT
+1416 NTRTVDENERAGT

-1457 EINSSSGQLRTRAVF
+1457 EINSSSGQLRTRAVL
-1472 DFETRQSYQVDVT
+1472 DYEVQQTYAVDVT

-1504 VQEAGTLA
+1504 VQEAGTVA
-1512 LLPLQPVVGSELT
+1512 LLPLQPVVGIELT

-1531 DGRVAISSW
+1531 DGTVSVSSW

-1555 GATVDYTPLAAD
+1555 GAMAYYTPVAAD
-1567 VGAYLRVTAT
+1567 VGAYLRATVT
-1577 YRVGADTGQTA
+1577 YEDGADAGQTA

-1605 LFSDGASTTRRTT
+1605 VFTDGASTTRRTT

-1624 VNIGAPVTASDG
+1624 LNIGAPVTASDG

-1655 DESFGQLRTLVD
+1655 DESLGQLRTLVD

-1681 VTDGKDDQGNPD
+1681 VTDGKDDQGNPH
-1693 AASDATIEVTITTA
+1693 AASDATIEVTITITT
-1707 GGVGPVITFTG
+1707 GPVRPVIIIGGGG
-1718 GGGGGGPSGP
+1718 GGGGGGPS
-1728 TPSDI
+1728 PSEVD
-1733 EFEWNV
+1733 FEWTV
-1739 TRDIEELDSD
+1739 DRDIEELDGGND
-1749 HDSPTGLWS
+1749 RATGVWS
-1758 DGETLWIAENGQGA
+1758 DGTTLWVADNADGA
-1772 DDEVY
+1772 GDAVY
-1777 AYDRASGERAEDRE
+1777 AYDRESGERVEEREFALHKTNLAPRGFWSDRSVVWVSDSGRERLFAYDLATGERLEERE
-1791 FELDERNRAP
+1791 FELP
-1801 RGVWSD
+1801 R
-1807 RATIWIADSGQDK
+1807 
-1820 LFAHDLE
+1820 E
-1827 SGERLED
+1827 
-1834 RDLELPR
+1834 
-1841 SNRDARGIWSD
+1841 NRDARGIWSD
-1852 GETMWVLDGRA
+1852 EETMWVLDGRA
-1863 DALFGY
+1863 DALFAY
-1869 DIESGDA
+1869 DFESGEV
-1876 LAEYELDS
+1876 LAEYALDS
-1884 ANGDPRG
+1884 ANSDPRG
-1891 LWSDGVTAWVSD
+1891 IWSDGVTIWVSD

-1915 SLEDAAAAE
+1915 APEGPAAE
-1924 DTEALELERVRDE
+1924 DAEPQDLERVRDE
-1937 EFSMLSRAS
+1937 EFPNTVLRRAS

-1977 AIDARLASLT
+1977 AIDARLASLS
-1987 LSGVDIGEF
+1987 LSGVGIGEF
-1996 DPGRPEYEAVVADGV
+1996 DPGRPDYEAVVADGV

-2041 QVALQDLDEITVT
+2041 QVALQDLGEITVT
-2054 VTSADGSREKVYR
+2054 VTSQDGSRTEVYR
-2067 VSFPEVA
+2067 VRFPETG

-2108 ACAESRDV
+2108 ACAESRNV

-2128 SHILGAPGFVNAGF
+2128 SNILGAPDFVNAGF

-2149 LPSITPLIAASNGP
+2149 LPPITPLVAGSNGP
-2163 PSADPFGDLDGGGQ
+2163 PSPDPFGDDLDDGGP
-2177 QPWPEC
+2177 QPWPQC
-2183 LRGAV
+2183 LRGDIA
-2188 VAGFSLVVY
+2188 AGFSLVIY
-2197 ESGSVEELVA
+2197 EGGGVEELVA

-2213 VTALYALSE
+2213 VAAVYVLAD
-2222 GEFVSYILG
+2222 GAWVSYILG
-2231 APGFVTQPFRDLF
+2231 APEF
-2244 AYGLP
+2244 ANQSFLELYADGLP
-2249 LMTPLV
+2249 SITPLV
-2255 ARSEEHGDR
+2255 TKSEGPPGGR